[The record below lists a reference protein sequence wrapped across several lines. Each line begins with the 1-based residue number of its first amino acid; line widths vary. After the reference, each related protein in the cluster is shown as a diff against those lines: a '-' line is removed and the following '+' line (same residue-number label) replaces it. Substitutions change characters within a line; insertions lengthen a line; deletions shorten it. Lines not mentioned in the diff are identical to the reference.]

1 VGHGTVPGGGFESF
15 RTVLNTFQTR
25 SNLIRFKIDVPKF
38 EKVEMK
44 YGYEVFDEKNKFSYR
59 NFSRFKGGFQL
70 KLRFISKFESKEAGH
85 LGSLCS
91 LV

>member
-1 VGHGTVPGGGFESF
+1 MASCSVSTSCRAASSALSCPAASSRWSANQKDLPEFKKIKIKYGFE
-15 RTVLNTFQTR
+15 
-25 SNLIRFKIDVPKF
+25 
-38 EKVEMK
+38 
-44 YGYEVFDEKNKFSYR
+44 GFDERNIFPYR
-59 NFSRFKGGFQL
+59 NFSRFEREFEL